1 MTEKLL
7 TGTLSLN
14 TNKQTKLIYIF
25 FFLCGGGGGEGTISV
40 IYWETHFILLFVRV
54 GIFFW
59 GGGGGGGGGG
69 DTEVG
74 TFGKISERPHHTH
87 KPALL
92 YNVTKLVVSPHSKF
106 VKFKLP
112 HPLIK
117 TFWTTGA
124 GQNPFTVSGR
134 LILSSTVFIS

>member
-1 MTEKLL
+1 MPVFSGH
-7 TGTLSLN
+7 TGV
-14 TNKQTKLIYIF
+14 TNVELLIYF
-25 FFLCGGGGGEGTISV
+25 FF
-40 IYWETHFILLFVRV
+40 
-54 GIFFW
+54 
-59 GGGGGGGGGG
+59 GGGGGGRVQIQLYTGNTLYIIICAGRHFLGGR

-74 TFGKISERPHHTH
+74 TTFGKISERPHHTH

-117 TFWTTGA
+117 TFRTTGA

-134 LILSSTVFIS
+134 LILSSTVFISSDSYQFV

>member
-1 MTEKLL
+1 MPVFSGHTGVTNVELL
-7 TGTLSLN
+7 M
-14 TNKQTKLIYIF
+14 YF
-25 FFLCGGGGGEGTISV
+25 FFGGGGGEGTISV

-59 GGGGGGGGGG
+59 GGGGGVIQRLGQHLAKFQR
-69 DTEVG
+69 DPT
-74 TFGKISERPHHTH
+74 THT

-134 LILSSTVFIS
+134 LILSSTVFISSDSYQFV

>member
-1 MTEKLL
+1 MPVFSGH
-7 TGTLSLN
+7 TGV
-14 TNKQTKLIYIF
+14 TNVELLIYIF
-25 FFLCGGGGGEGTISV
+25 FVGGGYNFSYILGNTLYIIICAGRHFLGGGE
-40 IYWETHFILLFVRV
+40 
-54 GIFFW
+54 
-59 GGGGGGGGGG
+59 GG

-74 TFGKISERPHHTH
+74 TTIGKISERPHHTQ

-92 YNVTKLVVSPHSKF
+92 YNVTKLVVSPHSKY

-134 LILSSTVFIS
+134 LILSSTVFISSDSYQFV